1 MTNKSPTAQ
10 NHPGPTFLVVDD
22 DPMVRRIVTRGLSQ
36 LNPSLVL
43 EVEDGLEAQRVLQ
56 EQTVDVV
63 VTDVVMPNMYGL
75 ELMKWAQEHCQQPL
89 WIILSGQET
98 FDAAVDALTLGAFD
112 YLAKP
117 PEVPR
122 VRVAVRNAL
131 DQIELVRERK
141 RLYGELENSNS
152 QLAEKVDQLQQVCQ
166 VLEDQAAVIHADLDR
181 AEVIQ
186 RALLPQEP
194 PAIDGWC
201 IETLYRPGSSV
212 GGDFYD
218 AVVLDEDHLGLVI
231 ADAAGHGVA
240 AAMLSVLF
248 KLRLKQVDRNGQTLL
263 PHQVLER
270 LNNSLFATLSAP
282 GAFITAVYILLD
294 LRSGR
299 AQLASAGHPPCILSS
314 DGAAPRLLERSG
326 PALGLEAD
334 ASYREHEFQLAEG
347 DRLLLYTDGVLEGGP
362 DSPDSDD
369 LSTALG
375 AGTDRAELL
384 CGFFEDAIR
393 GVSGDRDDITMLL
406 LEHTAGASHFDDVAT
421 PDETPGTDKRS
432 EQSPLLQGIAG
443 NQAFISMT
451 GSVNWLCSQ
460 ALLDCA
466 GSLLEQYG
474 SLTIDLSAC
483 EYLDSTC
490 LGTLHEIVILKPEAV
505 RLQGASPALRK
516 LFDELSMTRVL
527 SHIST
532 EDQPLPPDMA
542 PPGGQIKAQGERI
555 LSAHETLSALSEHNR
570 EQFSAV
576 VDSLRADLQ
585 KDE

>member
-1 MTNKSPTAQ
+1 M
-10 NHPGPTFLVVDD
+10 
-22 DPMVRRIVTRGLSQ
+22 
-36 LNPSLVL
+36 
-43 EVEDGLEAQRVLQ
+43 
-56 EQTVDVV
+56 DVV
-63 VTDVVMPNMYGL
+63 VTDVVMPNMDGL
-75 ELMKWAQEHCQQPL
+75 ELMKWAQEHCPQPL
-89 WIILSGQET
+89 WIILSGLET
-98 FDAAVDALTLGAFD
+98 FDAAVDALQLGAFD

-166 VLEDQAAVIHADLDR
+166 VLEDQAAVIQADLDR

-393 GVSGDRDDITMLL
+393 GVSGDRDDICPAICDPPRP
-406 LEHTAGASHFDDVAT
+406 TAG
-421 PDETPGTDKRS
+421 
-432 EQSPLLQGIAG
+432 
-443 NQAFISMT
+443 QAEHQNAIRPHP
-451 GSVNWLCSQ
+451 WLVPS
-460 ALLDCA
+460 
-466 GSLLEQYG
+466 
-474 SLTIDLSAC
+474 
-483 EYLDSTC
+483 
-490 LGTLHEIVILKPEAV
+490 
-505 RLQGASPALRK
+505 
-516 LFDELSMTRVL
+516 
-527 SHIST
+527 
-532 EDQPLPPDMA
+532 
-542 PPGGQIKAQGERI
+542 
-555 LSAHETLSALSEHNR
+555 
-570 EQFSAV
+570 
-576 VDSLRADLQ
+576 
-585 KDE
+585 